1 MMRRAASD
9 VGGTFTDL
17 VLQDAATG
25 RFTIT
30 KVLSTSPDPSIGAIA
45 GFEALI
51 DAANIEAGA
60 VDYLAHAS
68 TVASNLVIER
78 SGGRTALLTTEGFRD
93 VLHLQR
99 QKRAV
104 SHDLFYDKP
113 APLVDRRDILEV
125 PERMAADGSVLVALD
140 ERRTAELIAEIA
152 ARGIESVAV
161 VLFHAY
167 VNPDHEHRV
176 REIAGEVAPGL
187 LVSLSSD
194 VSPKWR
200 EYERSSTTVINA
212 YVKPRVS
219 GYLDGMQASLG
230 RLGISRPLHVMQCSG
245 GLAVVDALKRHPVT
259 LVESGPAAGALM
271 AGILGRVSGRDR
283 IIAFDMGGT
292 TAKVSI
298 LQDGEP
304 QMVEDFE
311 VAPTTKLRP
320 GSGLPIT
327 TPAVDL
333 IEVGTG
339 GGSIAHLEL
348 GVLAV
353 GPESS
358 GASPG
363 PACYGYGGD
372 APTVTDANLVLGYL
386 DADYF
391 LGGDLVLDADAAR
404 RVIERDICGLLG
416 LSLEEAAY
424 AIHAVANASM
434 ANAMRAMTIQ
444 RGFDPRDFG
453 VVAFGGAGPAHAV
466 SIATELG
473 SREILVPANAGVSSA
488 MGLLFAPIKFEFVRT
503 LVTRL
508 ETGSLKQMNE
518 VFAELEERGAAGL
531 AEADATEGA
540 GFVRNALM
548 RYVGQGYEVAIGMP
562 PGRLAAGD
570 VAATRARFLAT
581 YERIYGYAEP
591 QGELEIVDYR
601 VTAAAPAPPFE
612 LPRVERGDAAD
623 AAARGSRDCY
633 FPGAGFVESPVWD
646 RYRLSPATSIDGPAI
661 VQERESTT
669 VIPPG
674 AAAIVD
680 EWQNLVVSVGEAP

>member
-1 MMRRAASD
+1 MRRAASD

-17 VLQDAATG
+17 VLQDSATG
-25 RFTIT
+25 DFTIT
-30 KVLSTSPDPSIGAIA
+30 KVLSTAPDPSAGAIE

-51 DAANIEAGA
+51 DAAGVEASTI
-60 VDYLAHAS
+60 DYLAHAS

-78 SGGRTALLTTEGFRD
+78 SGQRTALLTTEGFRD

-125 PERMAADGSVLVALD
+125 PERVAADGSVLVALD
-140 ERRTAELIAEIA
+140 ELRTAEQLREVA
-152 ARGIESVAV
+152 ARGIQSVAV

-176 REIAGEVAPGL
+176 REIAADVAPGL

-219 GYLDGMQASLG
+219 QYLDGMQASLG
-230 RLGISRPLHVMQCSG
+230 GLGVSRPLHVMQCSG
-245 GLAVVDALKRHPVT
+245 GLAVVEAIKRHPVT
-259 LVESGPAAGALM
+259 LVESGPAAGAFI
-271 AGILGRVSGRDR
+271 AGIIGRATGRDR

-320 GSGLPIT
+320 GSGLPVT

-339 GGSIAHLEL
+339 GGSIAHLAL

-391 LGGDLVLDADAAR
+391 LGGDLVLDPDAAR
-404 RVIERDICGLLG
+404 RVIQRDISSRLG
-416 LSLEEAAY
+416 LSLEEGAY
-424 AIHAVANASM
+424 AVHAVANASM

-453 VVAFGGAGPAHAV
+453 VIAFGGAGPAHAM
-466 SIATELG
+466 SIASELG

-508 ETGSLKQMNE
+508 EAGSLKQMNE

-531 AEADATEGA
+531 VEADAAAGA
-540 GFVRNALM
+540 SFIRNALM

-562 PGRLAAGD
+562 AGRLQAAD
-570 VAATRARFLAT
+570 VAATRARFLET
-581 YERIYGYAEP
+581 YERLYGYAEAH
-591 QGELEIVDYR
+591 GELEIVDYR
-601 VTAAAPAPPFE
+601 VTASAPAPPFE
-612 LPRVERGDAAD
+612 LPRVGRGDQASD
-623 AAARGSRDCY
+623 AARGRRPCY
-633 FPGAGFVESPVWD
+633 FPDTGFVESPIWD
-646 RYRLSPATSIDGPAI
+646 RYGLSTGTTIGGPAI

-674 AAAIVD
+674 ASAVVD
-680 EWQNLVVSVGEAP
+680 EWQNLVVSVGGAQ

>member
-1 MMRRAASD
+1 MRRAASD

-17 VLQDAATG
+17 VLQDSATG
-25 RFTIT
+25 EFTIT
-30 KVLSTSPDPSIGAIA
+30 KVLSTAPDPSVGAIE

-51 DAANIEAGA
+51 DAAGVEASTI
-60 VDYLAHAS
+60 DYLAHAS

-78 SGGRTALLTTEGFRD
+78 SGMRTALLTTEGFRD

-125 PERMAADGSVLVALD
+125 PERLAADGSVLVALD
-140 ERRTAELIAEIA
+140 EQRTAELLREVA
-152 ARGIESVAV
+152 ARGIQSVAV

-176 REIAGEVAPGL
+176 REIAADVAPGL

-219 GYLDGMQASLG
+219 QYLDGMQASLAG
-230 RLGISRPLHVMQCSG
+230 LGVSRPLHVMQCSG
-245 GLAVVDALKRHPVT
+245 GLAVVEALKRHPVT

-271 AGILGRVSGRDR
+271 AGIIGRATGRDR
-283 IIAFDMGGT
+283 IISFDMGGT

-339 GGSIAHLEL
+339 GGSIAHLAL

-386 DADYF
+386 DPDYF
-391 LGGDLVLDADAAR
+391 LGGDLVLDTDAAR
-404 RVIERDICGLLG
+404 RVIERDICDRLD
-416 LSLEEAAY
+416 LSLEEGAY
-424 AIHAVANASM
+424 AVHAVANASM

-466 SIATELG
+466 SIASVLG

-488 MGLLFAPIKFEFVRT
+488 IGLLFAPIKFEFVRT

-508 ETGSLKQMNE
+508 EVGSLKQMNE

-531 AEADATEGA
+531 AEADAAAGA
-540 GFVRNALM
+540 SFVRNALM
-548 RYVGQGYEVAIGMP
+548 RYVGQGYEVAIRMP
-562 PGRLAAGD
+562 PGRLESAD
-570 VAATRARFLAT
+570 VAATSARFLET
-581 YERIYGYAEP
+581 YERLYGYAEAH
-591 QGELEIVDYR
+591 GELEIVDYR
-601 VTAAAPAPPFE
+601 VTASAPAPPFE
-612 LPRVERGDAAD
+612 LPRVGRGGQPSD
-623 AAARGSRDCY
+623 AARGRRPCY
-633 FPGAGFVESPVWD
+633 FPGVGFVESPVWD
-646 RYRLSPATSIDGPAI
+646 RYRLSAGTRIGGPAI

-674 AAAIVD
+674 AAAVVD
-680 EWQNLVVSVGEAP
+680 EWQNLVVSVGGTS

>member
-51 DAANIEAGA
+51 DAAGVEANA

-78 SGGRTALLTTEGFRD
+78 SGGRTALLTTGGFRD

-212 YVKPRVS
+212 YVKPSVS

-271 AGILGRVSGRDR
+271 AGILGRLSGRDR

-466 SIATELG
+466 RIATELG

-531 AEADATEGA
+531 AEADATAGA

-562 PGRLAAGD
+562 PGHLAAGD
-570 VAATRARFLAT
+570 VAATRARFLET

-591 QGELEIVDYR
+591 HGELEIVDYR
-601 VTAAAPAPPFE
+601 VTASAPAPPFE
-612 LPRVERGDAAD
+612 LPRVERDAAAD
-623 AAARGSRDCY
+623 AAARRSRDCY

-646 RYRLSPATSIDGPAI
+646 RYHLSPGASIDGPAI

-674 AAAIVD
+674 AAAVVD

>member
-1 MMRRAASD
+1 MRRAASD

-17 VLQDAATG
+17 VLQDSGTG
-25 RFTIT
+25 HVTIA
-30 KVLSTSPDPSIGAIA
+30 KVLSTSPDPSTGAIS
-45 GFEALI
+45 GFEALV
-51 DAANIEAGA
+51 AAAGVEAGSI
-60 VDYLAHAS
+60 DYLAHAS

-78 SGGRTALLTTEGFRD
+78 SGPRTALLTTEGFRD

-113 APLVDRRDILEV
+113 DPLVARRDILEL
-125 PERMAADGSVLVALD
+125 PERIAADGSVLVALD
-140 ERRTAELIAEIA
+140 EQRTADLIVEIVD
-152 ARGIESVAV
+152 RGIESVAV
-161 VLFHAY
+161 VLLHAY

-176 REIAGEVAPGL
+176 REIAGDVAPEL

-219 GYLDGMQASLG
+219 RYLDGMQASLG
-230 RLGISRPLHVMQCSG
+230 NLGVSRPLHVMQCSG
-245 GLAVVDALKRHPVT
+245 GLATVEALKRHPVT

-271 AGILGRVSGRDR
+271 AGIIGRASGRDR

-298 LQDGEP
+298 LQGGEP

-353 GPESS
+353 GPESA
-358 GASPG
+358 GAAPG

-391 LGGDLVLDADAAR
+391 LGGDLVLDTDAAR
-404 RVIERDICGLLG
+404 RVIQRDICDRLG
-416 LSLEEAAY
+416 LSLEEGAY
-424 AIHAVANASM
+424 AIHAVANARM

-473 SREILVPANAGVSSA
+473 SREIVVPTNAGVISA
-488 MGLLFAPIKFEFVRT
+488 MGLLFAPVKFEFVRT

-508 ETGSLKQMNE
+508 ETGSLERMNE

-531 AEADATEGA
+531 AEADAGA
-540 GFVRNALM
+540 GTSFVRNALM

-562 PGRLAAGD
+562 AGRLATAD
-570 VAATRARFLAT
+570 VDATRTRFLET
-581 YERIYGYAEP
+581 YERLYGYAEP
-591 QGELEIVDYR
+591 HGDLEIVDYR
-601 VTAAAPAPPFE
+601 VTASAPPVPFE
-612 LPRVERGDAAD
+612 LPRIGRDEASGDAAV
-623 AAARGSRDCY
+623 GSRECY
-633 FPGAGFVESPVWD
+633 FGDIGFVESTVWD
-646 RYRLSPATSIDGPAI
+646 RYRLRGGMSVGGPAI

-669 VIPPG
+669 VVPPG
-674 AAAIVD
+674 AVAVVD
-680 EWQNLVVSVGEAP
+680 EWQNLVVSVGTTP

>member
-1 MMRRAASD
+1 MRRAASD

-17 VLQDAATG
+17 VLQDSATG
-25 RFTIT
+25 DFTIT
-30 KVLSTSPDPSIGAIA
+30 KVLSTAPDPSAGAIE

-51 DAANIEAGA
+51 DAAGVEASTI
-60 VDYLAHAS
+60 DYLAHAS

-78 SGGRTALLTTEGFRD
+78 SGQRTALLTTEGFRD

-125 PERMAADGSVLVALD
+125 PERLAADGSVLVALD
-140 ERRTAELIAEIA
+140 ELRTAEQLREVA
-152 ARGIESVAV
+152 ARGIQSVAV

-176 REIAGEVAPGL
+176 REIAADVAPGL

-219 GYLDGMQASLG
+219 QYLDGMQASLG
-230 RLGISRPLHVMQCSG
+230 GLGVSRPLHVMQCSG
-245 GLAVVDALKRHPVT
+245 GLAVVEAIKRHPVT
-259 LVESGPAAGALM
+259 LVESGPAAGAFI
-271 AGILGRVSGRDR
+271 AGIIGRATGRDR

-320 GSGLPIT
+320 GSGLPVT

-339 GGSIAHLEL
+339 GGSIAHLAL

-391 LGGDLVLDADAAR
+391 LGGDLVLDPDAAR
-404 RVIERDICGLLG
+404 RVIQRDISSRLG
-416 LSLEEAAY
+416 LSLEEGAY
-424 AIHAVANASM
+424 AVHAVANASM

-453 VVAFGGAGPAHAV
+453 VIAFGGAGPAHAM
-466 SIATELG
+466 SIASELG

-508 ETGSLKQMNE
+508 EAGSLKQMNE

-531 AEADATEGA
+531 VEADAAAGA
-540 GFVRNALM
+540 SFIRNALM

-562 PGRLAAGD
+562 AGRLQAAD
-570 VAATRARFLAT
+570 VAATRARFLET
-581 YERIYGYAEP
+581 YERLYGYAEAH
-591 QGELEIVDYR
+591 GELEIVDYR
-601 VTAAAPAPPFE
+601 VTASAPAPPFE
-612 LPRVERGDAAD
+612 LPRVGRGDQASD
-623 AAARGSRDCY
+623 AARGRRPCY
-633 FPGAGFVESPVWD
+633 FPDTGFVESPIWD
-646 RYRLSPATSIDGPAI
+646 RYGLSTGTTIGGPAI

-674 AAAIVD
+674 ASAVVD
-680 EWQNLVVSVGEAP
+680 EWQNLVVSVGGAQ

>member
-1 MMRRAASD
+1 MRRAASD

-30 KVLSTSPDPSIGAIA
+30 KVLSTSPDPSVGAIG
-45 GFEALI
+45 GFETL
-51 DAANIEAGA
+51 IEAAG
-60 VDYLAHAS
+60 VEVNSIDYLAHAS

-113 APLVDRRDILEV
+113 APLVARRDILEA

-140 ERRTAELIAEIA
+140 EHRTAELIAEIA

-176 REIAGEVAPGL
+176 REIAADVAPDL

-212 YVKPRVS
+212 YVKPRA
-219 GYLDGMQASLG
+219 GRYLDGMQASLG
-230 RLGISRPLHVMQCSG
+230 RLGVSRPLHVMQCSG
-245 GLAVVDALKRHPVT
+245 GLATVEALKRHPVT

-283 IIAFDMGGT
+283 VIAFDMGGT

-298 LQDGEP
+298 LHDGEP
-304 QMVEDFE
+304 QLVEDFE

-320 GSGLPIT
+320 GSGLPVT

-391 LGGDLVLDADAAR
+391 LGGDLVLDTEAAR
-404 RVIERDICGLLG
+404 RVIQRDICDRLDLP
-416 LSLEEAAY
+416 LEEGAHAV
-424 AIHAVANASM
+424 HAVANASM

-508 ETGSLKQMNE
+508 EAGSLKQMNE
-518 VFAELEERGAAGL
+518 VFAELEERGATGL
-531 AEADATEGA
+531 AEADATDGA
-540 GFVRNALM
+540 SFVRNALM
-548 RYVGQGYEVAIGMP
+548 RYVGQGYEVAIAMP
-562 PGRLAAGD
+562 PGRLAADD
-570 VAATRARFLAT
+570 VAATRARFLET

-591 QGELEIVDYR
+591 GGELEIVDYR
-601 VTAAAPAPPFE
+601 VTASAPAPPFE
-612 LPRVERGDAAD
+612 LPRHARGEAAGD
-623 AAARGSRDCY
+623 AARGSRDCY

-646 RYRLSPATSIDGPAI
+646 RYRLSAGARIPGPAI

-680 EWQNLVVSVGEAP
+680 EWQNLVVSVGDAP

>member
-1 MMRRAASD
+1 MRRAVSD

-17 VLQDAATG
+17 VLQDAETG

-30 KVLSTSPDPSIGAIA
+30 KVLSTSPDPSVGAIG
-45 GFEALI
+45 GFETL
-51 DAANIEAGA
+51 IEAAGVEA
-60 VDYLAHAS
+60 SSIDYLAHAS

-113 APLVDRRDILEV
+113 APLVARRDILEV

-140 ERRTAELIAEIA
+140 EERTAELIAEIA

-176 REIAGEVAPGL
+176 REIAGEVAPDL

-212 YVKPRVS
+212 YVKPRV
-219 GYLDGMQASLG
+219 GRYLDGMQAALG
-230 RLGISRPLHVMQCSG
+230 RLGVARALHVMQCSG
-245 GLAVVDALKRHPVT
+245 GLATVEALKRHPVT

-283 IIAFDMGGT
+283 VIAFDMGGT

-320 GSGLPIT
+320 GSGLPVT

-386 DADYF
+386 DANYF
-391 LGGDLVLDADAAR
+391 LGGDLVLDAAAAR
-404 RVIERDICGLLG
+404 QVIERDICDRLD
-416 LSLEEAAY
+416 LSLEEGAY
-424 AIHAVANASM
+424 AVHAVANASM

-466 SIATELG
+466 SIAAELG

-508 ETGSLKQMNE
+508 EAGSLKQMNE
-518 VFAELEERGAAGL
+518 VFAELEERGATGL
-531 AEADATEGA
+531 AEADAADGA
-540 GFVRNALM
+540 SFVRNALM
-548 RYVGQGYEVAIGMP
+548 RYVGQGYEVAIAMP
-562 PGRLAAGD
+562 PGRLGADD
-570 VAATRARFLAT
+570 VAATRARFLET

-591 QGELEIVDYR
+591 RGELEIVDYR
-601 VTAAAPAPPFE
+601 VTAPAPAPPFE
-612 LPRVERGDAAD
+612 LPRHGRGDAAGD
-623 AAARGSRDCY
+623 AARGSRDCY
-633 FPGAGFVESPVWD
+633 FPEVGFVESPVWD
-646 RYRLSPATSIDGPAI
+646 RYRLDAGARIPGPAI

-674 AAAIVD
+674 AAAVVD
-680 EWQNLVVSVGEAP
+680 EWQNLVVSVGEAS

>member
-1 MMRRAASD
+1 MRRAASD

-17 VLQDAATG
+17 VLQDSETG

-30 KVLSTSPDPSIGAIA
+30 KVLSTAPDPSAGAIA
-45 GFEALI
+45 GFEAVI
-51 DAANIEAGA
+51 AAAGVEADSI
-60 VDYLAHAS
+60 DYLAHAS

-140 ERRTAELIAEIA
+140 EERTAELIAEIA
-152 ARGIESVAV
+152 SRGIESVAV

-176 REIAGEVAPGL
+176 RKIAASVAPDL

-200 EYERSSTTVINA
+200 EYERSSTTAINA

-219 GYLDGMQASLG
+219 RYLDGMQASLD
-230 RLGISRPLHVMQCSG
+230 RLGVSHPLHVMQCSG
-245 GLAVVDALKRHPVT
+245 GLATVEALKRHPVT

-391 LGGDLVLDADAAR
+391 LGGDLVLDTDAAR
-404 RVIERDICGLLG
+404 RVIERDICDRLG
-416 LSLEEAAY
+416 LSLSEGAY
-424 AIHAVANASM
+424 AVHAVANASM

-444 RGFDPRDFG
+444 RGFDPREFG

-473 SREILVPANAGVSSA
+473 SREIVVPANAGVSSA

-508 ETGSLKQMNE
+508 EVGSLKQMNE
-518 VFAELEERGAAGL
+518 VFAELEERGATGL
-531 AEADATEGA
+531 AEADATSGA
-540 GFVRNALM
+540 SFARNALM

-562 PGRLAAGD
+562 AGRLVASD
-570 VAATRARFLAT
+570 VAATRTRFLET
-581 YERIYGYAEP
+581 YQRIYGYAEP
-591 QGELEIVDYR
+591 HGELEIVDYR
-601 VTAAAPAPPFE
+601 VTASAPPPPFE
-612 LPRVERGDAAD
+612 LPRIGHRAAAGD
-623 AAARGSRDCY
+623 AARGSRDCY
-633 FPGAGFVESPVWD
+633 FPGAGYLESPVWD
-646 RYRLSPATSIDGPAI
+646 RYRLSPGAGIAGPAI

-674 AAAIVD
+674 ASATVD
-680 EWQNLVVSVGEAP
+680 EWQNLVVSVEAAS

>member
-1 MMRRAASD
+1 MRRAASD

-17 VLQDAATG
+17 VLQDSATG
-25 RFTIT
+25 DFTIT
-30 KVLSTSPDPSIGAIA
+30 KVLSTAPDPSAGAIE

-51 DAANIEAGA
+51 DAAGVEASTI
-60 VDYLAHAS
+60 DYLAHAS

-78 SGGRTALLTTEGFRD
+78 SGQRTALLTTEGFRD

-125 PERMAADGSVLVALD
+125 PERLAADGSVLVALD
-140 ERRTAELIAEIA
+140 ELRTAEQLREVA
-152 ARGIESVAV
+152 ARGIQSVAV

-176 REIAGEVAPGL
+176 REIAADVAPGL

-219 GYLDGMQASLG
+219 QYLDGMQASLG
-230 RLGISRPLHVMQCSG
+230 GLGVSRPLHVMQCSG
-245 GLAVVDALKRHPVT
+245 GLAVVEAIKRHPVT
-259 LVESGPAAGALM
+259 LVESGPAAGAFI
-271 AGILGRVSGRDR
+271 AGIIGRATGRDR

-320 GSGLPIT
+320 GSGLPVT

-339 GGSIAHLEL
+339 GGSIAHLAL

-391 LGGDLVLDADAAR
+391 LGGDLVLDPDAAR
-404 RVIERDICGLLG
+404 RVIQRDISSRLG
-416 LSLEEAAY
+416 LSLEEGAY
-424 AIHAVANASM
+424 AVHAVANASM

-453 VVAFGGAGPAHAV
+453 VIAFGGAGPAHAM
-466 SIATELG
+466 SIASELG

-508 ETGSLKQMNE
+508 EAGSLKQMNE

-531 AEADATEGA
+531 VEADAAAGA
-540 GFVRNALM
+540 SFVRNALM

-562 PGRLAAGD
+562 AGRLQAAD
-570 VAATRARFLAT
+570 VAATRARFLET
-581 YERIYGYAEP
+581 YERLYGYAEAH
-591 QGELEIVDYR
+591 GELEIVDYR
-601 VTAAAPAPPFE
+601 VTASAPAPPFE
-612 LPRVERGDAAD
+612 LPRVGRGDQASD
-623 AAARGSRDCY
+623 AARGRRPCY
-633 FPGAGFVESPVWD
+633 FPDTGFVESPIWD
-646 RYRLSPATSIDGPAI
+646 RYGLSTGTTIGGPAI

-674 AAAIVD
+674 ASAVVD
-680 EWQNLVVSVGEAP
+680 EWQNLVVSVGGAQ